1 MKYPMYIVYVLQD
14 SNGRFYKGF
23 TSNLPRRLVEHQSG
37 KTRTTARMENLKV
50 VWQEQ
55 YPTVAEA
62 RKREKYFKSAAGR
75 KYLQKHLGG

>member
-1 MKYPMYIVYVLQD
+1 
-14 SNGRFYKGF
+14 
-23 TSNLPRRLVEHQSG
+23 
-37 KTRTTARMENLKV
+37 MENLKV